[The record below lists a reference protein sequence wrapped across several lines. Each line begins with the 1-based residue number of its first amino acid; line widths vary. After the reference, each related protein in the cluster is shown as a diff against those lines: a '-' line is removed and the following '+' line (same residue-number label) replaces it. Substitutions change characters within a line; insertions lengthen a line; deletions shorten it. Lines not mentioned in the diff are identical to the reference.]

1 MDMSPR
7 CCREYDAFNSFPA
20 PQRTTEQIDESSSWP
35 VRCRPP
41 GPGRSPVSTVA
52 RLPEELRPILATV
65 EHSPDA
71 VFLTDRHNHIVA
83 WNHSAEALL
92 GYTAQEAVGACC
104 ADLMGGCDA
113 WGNRYCSESCPL
125 VGMAGRGEVVRR
137 FDLRFAAKDHRPV
150 HVEVVILQL
159 AAPPPHHFYLM
170 HILKPSDRVIPAS
183 SNGSDTGTAPRPA
196 MQSARESPDARA
208 RRLSQREVEIL
219 GLIAAGRTTPEIAD
233 YLHISALTVRNHT
246 QKILDKLE
254 VHSKAE
260 AVAFA
265 FQKGIV

>member
-1 MDMSPR
+1 M
-7 CCREYDAFNSFPA
+7 
-20 PQRTTEQIDESSSWP
+20 
-35 VRCRPP
+35 
-41 GPGRSPVSTVA
+41 
-52 RLPEELRPILATV
+52 RPILATV
-65 EHSPDA
+65 DDSPDP
-71 VFLTDRHNHIVA
+71 VFITDRHNRIAA

-92 GYTAQEAVGACC
+92 GYTAQEAEGACC
-104 ADLMGGCDA
+104 ADLMGGCDG
-113 WGNRYCSESCPL
+113 WGNRYCSENCPL
-125 VGMAGRGEVVRR
+125 VGMAGRGEVVRH
-137 FDLRFAAKDHRPV
+137 FDLRFMAKDRHLV
-150 HVEVVILQL
+150 LAEVVILQL

-170 HILKPSDRVIPAS
+170 HILKPAAAPAA
-183 SNGSDTGTAPRPA
+183 GSELGAAPRPA
-196 MQSARESPDARA
+196 VQNARESPDARA

-233 YLHISALTVRNHT
+233 FLHISALTVRNHT

>member
-1 MDMSPR
+1 MS
-7 CCREYDAFNSFPA
+7 AASH
-20 PQRTTEQIDESSSWP
+20 
-35 VRCRPP
+35 
-41 GPGRSPVSTVA
+41 
-52 RLPEELRPILATV
+52 LPEALRPILATV
-65 EHSPDA
+65 DDSPDP
-71 VFLTDRHNHIVA
+71 VFITDRHNHIAA

-104 ADLMGGCDA
+104 AELMGGCDG
-113 WGNRYCSESCPL
+113 WGNRYCSENCPL
-125 VGMAGRGEVVRR
+125 VGMAGRGEVVRH
-137 FDLRFAAKDHRPV
+137 FDLRFMAKDRHLV
-150 HVEVVILQL
+150 LAEVVILQL
-159 AAPPPHHFYLM
+159 TIPPPHHFYLM
-170 HILKPSDRVIPAS
+170 HILKPAAAPAA
-183 SNGSDTGTAPRPA
+183 GAEPGATPRPA
-196 MQSARESPDARA
+196 AQNARESPDARA

-233 YLHISALTVRNHT
+233 FLHISALTVRNHT

>member
-1 MDMSPR
+1 MSL
-7 CCREYDAFNSFPA
+7 
-20 PQRTTEQIDESSSWP
+20 
-35 VRCRPP
+35 
-41 GPGRSPVSTVA
+41 VS
-52 RLPEELRPILATV
+52 RLPEELRPILAAV

-83 WNHSAEALL
+83 WNDSAEALL
-92 GYTAQEAVGACC
+92 GYSAQEAVGASC
-104 ADLMGGCDA
+104 ATLMGGCDA
-113 WGNRYCSESCPL
+113 WGNRYCSDSCPL
-125 VGMAGRGEVVRR
+125 VGMAGRGEVVRH
-137 FDLRFAAKDHRPV
+137 FDLRFTAKDHHPV
-150 HVEVVILQL
+150 LAEVDILQL

-170 HILKPSDRVIPAS
+170 HILKPSDWALS
-183 SNGSDTGTAPRPA
+183 ANGNDAGAAPRAA

-233 YLHISALTVRNHT
+233 FLHISALTVRNHT

>member
-1 MDMSPR
+1 MS
-7 CCREYDAFNSFPA
+7 A
-20 PQRTTEQIDESSSWP
+20 
-35 VRCRPP
+35 
-41 GPGRSPVSTVA
+41 VS
-52 RLPEELRPILATV
+52 RLPEALGPILATV
-65 EHSPDA
+65 EPSPDP
-71 VFLTDRHNHIVA
+71 VFITDRHNRIAA
-83 WNHSAEALL
+83 WNRSAEALL

-104 ADLMGGCDA
+104 AELMGGCDG
-113 WGNRYCSESCPL
+113 WGNRYCSENCPL
-125 VGMAGRGEVVRR
+125 VGMAGRGEVVRH
-137 FDLRFAAKDHRPV
+137 FDLCFVAKDRHPV
-150 HVEVVILQL
+150 LAEVVILQL

-170 HILKPSDRVIPAS
+170 HILKPTAAPAA
-183 SNGSDTGTAPRPA
+183 GAEPGGIPRPA
-196 MQSARESPDARA
+196 MQNARESPDARA

-233 YLHISALTVRNHT
+233 FLHISALTVRNHT

>member
-1 MDMSPR
+1 MSSGPR
-7 CCREYDAFNSFPA
+7 LA
-20 PQRTTEQIDESSSWP
+20 
-35 VRCRPP
+35 
-41 GPGRSPVSTVA
+41 
-52 RLPEELRPILATV
+52 EELRPLLATV
-65 EHSPDA
+65 ENSPDP
-71 VFLTDRHNHIVA
+71 VFITDRLNHVVA
-83 WNHSAEALL
+83 WNHRAEALL
-92 GYTAQEAVGACC
+92 GYTAEEAEGASCST
-104 ADLMGGCDA
+104 LLGGCDG

-125 VGMAGRGEVVRR
+125 VAMAGRGEVVRH
-137 FDLRFAAKDHRPV
+137 FDLKFTAKDRSTV
-150 HVEVVILQL
+150 LAEVVILQL
-159 AAPPPHHFYLM
+159 SAPPPHHFYLM
-170 HILKPSDRVIPAS
+170 HILKPSDRTPPVPAA
-183 SNGSDTGTAPRPA
+183 TGGEAATPPRPA

-233 YLHISALTVRNHT
+233 FLHISALTVRNHT